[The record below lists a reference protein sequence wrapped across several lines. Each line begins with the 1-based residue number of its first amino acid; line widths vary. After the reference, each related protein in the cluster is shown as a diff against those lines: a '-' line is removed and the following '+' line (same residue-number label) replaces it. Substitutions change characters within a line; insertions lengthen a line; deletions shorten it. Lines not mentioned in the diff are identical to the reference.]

1 MDRFEYEIT
10 THPADDFKK
19 LVYFCSAQGDCGM
32 KEVPEKEPQI
42 LVDLL
47 NERGLLG
54 WELIQLSFGGGG
66 IMAYWK
72 RKRAAEKI

>member
-1 MDRFEYEIT
+1 MERFEYEIT
-10 THPADDFKK
+10 THAAENFRK
-19 LVYFCSAQGDCGM
+19 LVYFCSEQGACGM
-32 KEVPEKEPQI
+32 REVPAGEPQI

-54 WELIQLSFGGGG
+54 WELIQLSFGGDG

-72 RKRAAEKI
+72 RKRMIENV